1 MLVEL
6 QPFFDIFE
14 PLLLRHGVGLSLL
27 PLRILARPVCSVR
40 CHSRRLSALEQFL
53 AGSGLLLARSM
64 FRDAGQIMDDD
75 DDARRSQKFV
85 LTIIRVIILV
95 ALISYAIWI
104 LLSAFASTKR

>member
-1 MLVEL
+1 
-6 QPFFDIFE
+6 
-14 PLLLRHGVGLSLL
+14 
-27 PLRILARPVCSVR
+27 
-40 CHSRRLSALEQFL
+40 
-53 AGSGLLLARSM
+53 
-64 FRDAGQIMDDD
+64 MDDD

>member
-27 PLRILARPVCSVR
+27 PLRSLARQVCSVR
-40 CHSRRLSALEQFL
+40 CHCRRLSALEQFL
-53 AGSGLLLARSM
+53 AGSDVLLARSM

-85 LTIIRVIILV
+85 LRVIILV

>member
-1 MLVEL
+1 VKAERLERI
-6 QPFFDIFE
+6 PSCRDA
-14 PLLLRHGVGLSLL
+14 GGLID
-27 PLRILARPVCSVR
+27 PRRRARAYRGRFAGRPST
-40 CHSRRLSALEQFL
+40 SFPPSIGLEQLL
-53 AGSGLLLARSM
+53 AVSGALLARSM

-104 LLSAFASTKR
+104 LLRAFASTKR

>member
-1 MLVEL
+1 MNASHRAVTLA
-6 QPFFDIFE
+6 
-14 PLLLRHGVGLSLL
+14 G
-27 PLRILARPVCSVR
+27 RIRVDAHARIVVASPAGR
-40 CHSRRLSALEQFL
+40 QRHSRRLSALEQFL
-53 AGSGLLLARSM
+53 AVSGVLLARSM